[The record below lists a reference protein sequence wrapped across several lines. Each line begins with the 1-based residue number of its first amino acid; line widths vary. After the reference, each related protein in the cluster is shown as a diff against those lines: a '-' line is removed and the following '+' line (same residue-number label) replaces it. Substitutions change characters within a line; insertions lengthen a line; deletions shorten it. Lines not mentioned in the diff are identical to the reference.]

1 MPSLNTHTSV
11 RNVKTQVQN
20 EQNVE
25 MRHRRSETNH
35 QFLKILSES
44 SCCKKVSVSVKG
56 ALLAAI
62 IINNY

>member
-1 MPSLNTHTSV
+1 MPSLNTQTSL

-25 MRHRRSETNH
+25 KKPRQGETNH

-44 SCCKKVSVSVKG
+44 SYCRKDSVSVKG
-56 ALLAAI
+56 AI
-62 IINNY
+62 S

>member
-1 MPSLNTHTSV
+1 MPSLNTQTSL
-11 RNVKTQVQN
+11 RNVNTQVQN

-25 MRHRRSETNH
+25 TKPRWGETNH

-56 ALLAAI
+56 AMS
-62 IINNY
+62 

>member
-1 MPSLNTHTSV
+1 MPSFNTQTSV
-11 RNVKTQVQN
+11 RNVQMQVQN

-25 MRHRRSETNH
+25 TKPRRGETNH

-56 ALLAAI
+56 AMS
-62 IINNY
+62 